1 MVLAALIASLAPAMR
16 ALRIDP
22 MLALRAD
29 A

>member
-1 MVLAALIASLAPAMR
+1 VLAALIASLAPAMR